1 MKRVNINNDERL
13 NFIIFFQFE
22 LLDLLNKNGY

>member
-22 LLDLLNKNGY
+22 SLELLNKNGY